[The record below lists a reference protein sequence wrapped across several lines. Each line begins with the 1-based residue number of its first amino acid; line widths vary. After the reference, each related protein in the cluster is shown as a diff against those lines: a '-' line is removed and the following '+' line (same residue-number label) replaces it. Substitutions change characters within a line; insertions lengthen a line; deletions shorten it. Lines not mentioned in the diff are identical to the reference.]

1 MSKVVSLIKK
11 AAGWISL
18 GFILAFGIMRA
29 AGKRNV
35 PIEKSSAFKKAD
47 RRRKEIE
54 DTDAADVIALSGCD
68 SESERATSE
77 KKAEFRKR
85 VRDRLGENLQRK

>member
-1 MSKVVSLIKK
+1 MSKLAPLIKK

-18 GFILAFGIMRA
+18 GFILAFGIMRT

-54 DTDAADVIALSGCD
+54 ETDAADVIALSGCD

>member
-1 MSKVVSLIKK
+1 MSKIITLIKK
-11 AAGWISL
+11 AVGWISL
-18 GFILAFGIMRA
+18 GFILAFGIMRT

-35 PIEKSSAFKKAD
+35 PAEKSSAFKKAD

-54 DTDAADVIALSGCD
+54 ETDAADVIALSGCD